1 MKSPSATNNNVRK
14 SMKGNT
20 KKDTSIEILLRKA
33 LWHKGVRFRKNCKDI
48 LGTPDVSIK
57 KYRLVVFCDGDFWHG
72 KDYCDVKNH
81 KKFWDEKIKR
91 NRERDLEYTIRLRDE
106 GWTVLRF
113 WESDIRSNVDS
124 CVDLVISE
132 LQRLKRR

>member
-1 MKSPSATNNNVRK
+1 MKSPSATNDNTRK

-113 WESDIRSNVDS
+113 WESDIRNNVGG
-124 CVDLVISE
+124 CVDVVISE